1 MLKNTKYL
9 LTFALVWAIGST
21 YWYTCNIKYL
31 CDAKTDT
38 SAPVVTIDNTWNEL
52 KSQPLT
58 VYFGPNTDNI
68 LTEGVDQKLKDIV
81 AYLQKNKSAKINIT
95 GHTNYHKNISFT
107 EKLGLDR
114 SNKLKSLLMSYGADS
129 SSITTTSKGQR
140 ETIARY
146 GDKNAESLNRRA
158 VINITNE

>member
-31 CDAKTDT
+31 CAAKSDT
-38 SAPVVTIDNTWNEL
+38 SAPKVTMDNTWTEL
-52 KSQPLT
+52 KSKPLT
-58 VYFGPNTDNI
+58 VYFGPNTDNV

-95 GHTNYHKNISFT
+95 GHTNYHRNIPFT

-114 SNKLKSLLMSYGADS
+114 ANKLKALLVSYGAS
-129 SSITTTSKGQR
+129 RESIATVSKGQR
-140 ETIARY
+140 ETVARY
-146 GDKNAESLNRRA
+146 GDKNAENLNRRA
-158 VINITNE
+158 IINIISE